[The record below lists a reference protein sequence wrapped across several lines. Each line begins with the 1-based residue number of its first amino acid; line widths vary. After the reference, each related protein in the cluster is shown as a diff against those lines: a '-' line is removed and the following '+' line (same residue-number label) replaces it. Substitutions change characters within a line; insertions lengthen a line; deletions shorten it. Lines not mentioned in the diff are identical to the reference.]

1 MSEESI
7 KTDKILIK
15 NLVVRNTVGVD
26 SWERCKTQPVVINV
40 CLYTDITPAG
50 DSDHVT
56 KSIHYGHVTKAVTK
70 VAEETTF
77 RCFEDLAHAI
87 VKVGIIK
94 FGAVKANVKVEQP
107 RALLHAASAGVE
119 VTRTKKDLDGLA
131 EKEKGGSANDS
142 CETTGEVSGFG
153 YEDVVFVKDL
163 KLSTIIG
170 VNPWEREE
178 KQVVI
183 INLKIYP
190 LTRSEGQKSYHVRTI
205 VRSVSRHIEASGY
218 KTVEAFV
225 AAVARI
231 CLEKCQV
238 SKITVRV
245 EKPSALVFAE
255 TAGVEIT
262 RDQAWLKQI
271 QDDERKAG
279 KTFAHFM
286 QQSRY
291 ADIPSDYTHTAFIAL
306 GSNVGTPIQNIEKA
320 LVLVE
325 TKCSSTIVDSS
336 FLYETPPMYFTE
348 QPPFL
353 NGVIKVFTC
362 LPPDDLLAGLKQVE
376 AELGREPSFR
386 NAPRPIDLDIL
397 FYDDLVYHTETLTI
411 PHPKIQEREFVLW
424 PLCDIAKDMEH
435 PTLFR
440 TCGQM
445 LSQLLKV
452 SAESEQ
458 GPQEI
463 KKVLPMHR
471 SASAMWKWKDK
482 TYVMGILNT
491 TPDSFSDGG
500 KHLDVEAAVAAAE
513 RMEQEGADM
522 IDIGGMSTRAN
533 ADETIPV
540 EEELNRV
547 VPVIKALREKGFK
560 LPISIDT
567 WRAAVAEAAVAAGAD
582 LINDVSGGTRD
593 PDMLT
598 VMAKAKVPVCLM
610 HMRGDAI
617 TMMSKE
623 NTTYENNDVVG
634 DINQKLQHLLDQAIS
649 SGVYRWN
656 IIIDPGIGFAKTG
669 SQNFNILR
677 DLKEIVGPD
686 APLEGYP
693 CLVGTSRKKFI
704 GDATGVKEAAKRG
717 YGTAAAVAASIAGGA
732 SIIRVHDVREMCEVT
747 KVSDSVWKIAN

>member
-1 MSEESI
+1 MNKLILCMSEESI

-353 NGVIKVFTC
+353 NGVIKVCTHGHDF
-362 LPPDDLLAGLKQVE
+362 GLHV
-376 AELGREPSFR
+376 
-386 NAPRPIDLDIL
+386 L
-397 FYDDLVYHTETLTI
+397 F
-411 PHPKIQEREFVLW
+411 
-424 PLCDIAKDMEH
+424 C
-435 PTLFR
+435 
-440 TCGQM
+440 
-445 LSQLLKV
+445 
-452 SAESEQ
+452 
-458 GPQEI
+458 
-463 KKVLPMHR
+463 
-471 SASAMWKWKDK
+471 
-482 TYVMGILNT
+482 
-491 TPDSFSDGG
+491 
-500 KHLDVEAAVAAAE
+500 
-513 RMEQEGADM
+513 
-522 IDIGGMSTRAN
+522 
-533 ADETIPV
+533 
-540 EEELNRV
+540 
-547 VPVIKALREKGFK
+547 
-560 LPISIDT
+560 
-567 WRAAVAEAAVAAGAD
+567 
-582 LINDVSGGTRD
+582 
-593 PDMLT
+593 
-598 VMAKAKVPVCLM
+598 
-610 HMRGDAI
+610 
-617 TMMSKE
+617 
-623 NTTYENNDVVG
+623 
-634 DINQKLQHLLDQAIS
+634 
-649 SGVYRWN
+649 
-656 IIIDPGIGFAKTG
+656 
-669 SQNFNILR
+669 
-677 DLKEIVGPD
+677 
-686 APLEGYP
+686 
-693 CLVGTSRKKFI
+693 
-704 GDATGVKEAAKRG
+704 
-717 YGTAAAVAASIAGGA
+717 
-732 SIIRVHDVREMCEVT
+732 
-747 KVSDSVWKIAN
+747 